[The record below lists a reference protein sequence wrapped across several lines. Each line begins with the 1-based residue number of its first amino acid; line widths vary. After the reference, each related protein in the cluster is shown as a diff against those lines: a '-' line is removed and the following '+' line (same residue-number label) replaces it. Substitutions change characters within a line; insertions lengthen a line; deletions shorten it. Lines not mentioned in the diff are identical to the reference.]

1 MSRAI
6 ELRNGKAK
14 KALRAKRGEP
24 LPRAIARIRRERT
37 TLARR
42 GWVLA
47 GNADLGPG
55 TEAPIVLTP
64 AERRLLARVPSSIFD
79 RRELAA
85 MLAEPGDYSGGVAF
99 VRGAR
104 VVHGDLDGARYAAL
118 VVFGDLDVQGVLTQ
132 LDEEPVVIVTGDLKA
147 RDLIVT
153 GALFVGGDLS
163 VEGTAY
169 FEGTHGGA
177 RVGGNVRA
185 ASVVLDALSLEVGK
199 KVRAPVLA
207 REPELLHPRALRK
220 AAIRPWPVGVEADAF
235 PHFRDVEARLLLGL
249 PPR

>member
-1 MSRAI
+1 VSRC
-6 ELRNGKAK
+6 
-14 KALRAKRGEP
+14 
-24 LPRAIARIRRERT
+24 PRAIGRIRRERT

-42 GWVLA
+42 GWGLA

-64 AERRLLARVPSSIFD
+64 AERRHLARVPSSLVD

-85 MLAEPGDYSGGVAF
+85 MLAEPSDYSGGVAF
-99 VRGAR
+99 VRGSRAVR
-104 VVHGDLDGARYAAL
+104 GDLDGARYAAI
-118 VVFGDLDVQGVLTQ
+118 VVLGDLEVRGVFTQ
-132 LDEEPVVIVTGDLKA
+132 LDEEPVVIVTGDLTA

-153 GALFVGGDLS
+153 GGFYVGGDLS

-169 FEGTHGGA
+169 FEGSHGGA
-177 RVGGNVRA
+177 HVGGHVRA
-185 ASVVLDALSLEVGK
+185 ASIVLDALSLEVGK
-199 KVRAPVLA
+199 KVRGPVFA

-220 AAIRPWPVGVEADAF
+220 AGVMPWPFAEGADAL

-249 PPR
+249 PIR